1 MMNDINNLSA
11 YIELVNNASEY
22 VTTNTLENI
31 FNKLNSIT
39 PAQLVEIRNYNAILL
54 QAETIEQEEIKNNL
68 IQRVANQFEQYVSQL

>member
-1 MMNDINNLSA
+1 MNDINKLST
-11 YIELVNNASEY
+11 YIDLVNNASEY

-39 PAQLVEIRNYNAILL
+39 PEQLVEIRNYNAVLL
-54 QAETIEQEEIKNNL
+54 QAETIEREQIKNNL

>member
-1 MMNDINNLSA
+1 MNDINNLST
-11 YIELVNNASEY
+11 YIDLVNNASEY

-39 PAQLVEIRNYNAILL
+39 PEQLVEIRNYNAVLL
-54 QAETIEQEEIKNNL
+54 QAESIEREQIKNKL